1 MNIIVLYTR
10 QWDGYASRPCP
21 CLPRRLDAA
30 GARAVWVYAV
40 ADTGRMRQECN
51 QLPQMFLPLFVF
63 LYLPHNFYSYFS
75 RFTSAPS
82 ARLLLL
88 RPIYAATAA
97 STSAQCAAAAS
108 APAAACSAA
117 AASIDYHRQLRC
129 HQRTVALNEA
139 ARQAACSSLGY
150 LRRSLAALSSM
161 TNRALFLMVFGCCP
175 R

>member
-1 MNIIVLYTR
+1 VGWICVKT
-10 QWDGYASRPCP
+10 
-21 CLPRRLDAA
+21 LPLLATPFGCCWRKGGMGVRC
-30 GARAVWVYAV
+30 
-40 ADTGRMRQECN
+40 GRHRSHATMRQECN

-129 HQRTVALNEA
+129 HQRTVVLNEA
-139 ARQAACSSLGY
+139 ARQAPRSSLGH

-161 TNRALFLMVFGCCP
+161 TNRALFLMVVGCCP